1 MSNEAQYPNKR
12 LAIDEFRDIIS
23 KYILPIFGAVGDLI
37 QCDVPTMNK
46 ELVEIVSAGDRYY
59 AEFYPQISYR
69 VKTKSPFHFKIEVY
83 NKSLKNYATKILSE
97 LLKQTTY
104 SCVPPYSIKRYYGKN
119 STLAASYL
127 KSNLDHAFEIGM
139 CLSLI
144 QGPPAAEILHFI
156 IERMLEWS
164 TRTYEGKNVPFG
176 IVVDFNAESANPE
189 AADYIHFLGNE
200 SSAVFTDGMFTGI
213 LLDKF
218 GKIITF
224 IPGHLSESE
233 EHTNKADNAEEKEK
247 EVFVPYQYFEIGKA
261 CTDKRIG
268 VIALANGEILLIKGQ
283 EIKFAKRG
291 RKWVFFDSN
300 TVTKK
305 LRRTFLQ
312 SCNDERIIKKRIDA
326 IYCSLLDVSF
336 SHTGGCLAL
345 VNPDAEKKIDMVV
358 KERMDLWS
366 KIKDNSKIESET
378 KEKINILRHLL
389 CVRDVAPGASSGTEL
404 TIRSFFDVDRRLRK
418 EILSLDGAT
427 VVSLNGDFFCAGSIV
442 EVSGGSSG
450 GGRTAAAENLA
461 RFGIGIKISED
472 GYIEAYTKPQN
483 FPQCYCRRG
492 EVETLFKFK

>member
-1 MSNEAQYPNKR
+1 MSSKTQHSNKE
-12 LAIDEFRDIIS
+12 LAIDEFRDVIS

-37 QCDVPTMNK
+37 PCDVPETNE
-46 ELVEIVSAGDRYY
+46 ELIEIFSEGDHYY
-59 AEFYPQISYR
+59 AKFYPQISCK
-69 VKTKSPFHFKIEVY
+69 VKTKLPFHFKIEVY
-83 NKSLKNYATKILSE
+83 DDSLKNYATKILSE

-104 SCVPPYSIKRYYGKN
+104 SCVPPYNIKRYYGKN
-119 STLAASYL
+119 STLAKSYL

-139 CLSLI
+139 CLSLT
-144 QGPPAAEILHFI
+144 QGPPDAEKLHSI
-156 IERMLEWS
+156 IERMVEWS
-164 TRTYEGKNVPFG
+164 MRTYEGRNVPFG
-176 IVVDFNAESANPE
+176 IVIDFNAESSNPG

-213 LLDKF
+213 LLDKS

-224 IPGHLSESE
+224 IPGQLSKSE
-233 EHTNKADNAEEKEK
+233 EHTNKADNVDEKKK

-261 CTDKRIG
+261 CTDNRIG

-300 TVTKK
+300 TVMKK
-305 LRRTFLQ
+305 LRRTFFQ
-312 SCNDERIIKKRIDA
+312 SCTDERIIKKRIDT

-345 VNPDAEKKIDMVV
+345 VNPDAEKKIGMVV

-366 KIKDNSKIESET
+366 KIKDNSKIKSET
-378 KEKINILRHLL
+378 KEKINMLRHLL
-389 CVRDVAPGASSGTEL
+389 CVRNVAPGATSGTEL

-442 EVSGGSSG
+442 EVSGGSSS

-472 GYIEAYTKPQN
+472 GYIEAYTKPKN